1 MNYIQIAKDVRA
13 AAKACIQEARKR
25 DSDYYV
31 HREIEVVTCDDSGR
45 VCNEAFFVSLR
56 DVSGKALRIACE
68 SVKRDSDM
76 MGQTFTHFGF
86 TGGTDAY
93 ESMDDMMKGYDYTPW
108 ADTWDLEY
116 GEREAAMDLVTAT
129 EWENMK

>member
-1 MNYIQIAKDVRA
+1 MNYIQIAKDIRK
-13 AAKACIQEARKR
+13 AAKECITEARKR

-31 HREIEVVTCDDSGR
+31 HREVEVVACNDQGRTCDD
-45 VCNEAFFVSLR
+45 AFFILLR

-68 SVKRDSDM
+68 SLHRDSEVFN
-76 MGQTFTHFGF
+76 QPYTHFGF

-108 ADTWDLEY
+108 ADTWDLEDVEK
-116 GEREAAMDLVTAT
+116 GELI
-129 EWENMK
+129 

>member
-1 MNYIQIAKDVRA
+1 MNYIQIAKDIRA
-13 AAKACIQEARKR
+13 AAKACIQDARKR

-31 HREIEVVTCDDSGR
+31 HRDVEIITCNEDGR
-45 VCNEAFFVSLR
+45 VCEEPFLLAVR

-76 MGQTFTHFGF
+76 MSQTFTHFGF

-93 ESMDDMMKGYDYTPW
+93 ESMDDMMKGYDYAPW
-108 ADTWDLEY
+108 TDTWDLEDV
-116 GEREAAMDLVTAT
+116 ERDAL
-129 EWENMK
+129 